1 MEKIVVLTRND
12 GDNNLVS
19 CLKMLFPECVIEV
32 HERELKGKAEK
43 SFSAFRKNV
52 AIDEGLNKSSILS

>member
-32 HERELKGKAEK
+32 HEREIKGKAEN
-43 SFSAFRKNV
+43 SFSSFRKNAGV
-52 AIDEGLNKSSILS
+52 NDGLKKLSILS